1 MYLNACYV
9 QGRARELV
17 VDAAVA
23 GTFDFAVPRGER
35 GVCRCCKGGEGVMC
49 DTFCLTLRGC
59 AEIYS
64 LNQENELTVEIL
76 VTQVTY

>member
-1 MYLNACYV
+1 MSLL
-9 QGRARELV
+9 Q
-17 VDAAVA
+17 
-23 GTFDFAVPRGER
+23 
-35 GVCRCCKGGEGVMC
+35 GGEGVMC
-49 DTFCLTLRGC
+49 GTFCLTLTGC

>member
-1 MYLNACYV
+1 MLVTFRGGPGNWSSMPLLHEPSISLF
-9 QGRARELV
+9 QG
-17 VDAAVA
+17 
-23 GTFDFAVPRGER
+23 GER
-35 GVCRCCKGGEGVMC
+35 SMSLLQGGEGVMC
-49 DTFCLTLRGC
+49 GTFCLTLTGC